1 MKNKVIRVLA
11 YILGVIPLLV
21 LGGVYTRLP
30 EEVPVHWGFNGN
42 VEYGAKNQLWL
53 LFALGLIFAIMFDF
67 LPKIDPKRENY
78 QKFGKYYDLFAIA
91 MIIFLDIV
99 EAIVLIECFVPNTIP
114 VGKVI
119 ITLISIIFMI
129 TGNLMPKVKT
139 NFYMGI
145 KTPWT
150 LSNSD
155 VWNKTHRLG
164 GRIMFIVGVVS
175 ILSGLFMPEMISLIV
190 LLVGVAC
197 IALIPLIMSYV
208 WYRQLQNK

>member
-1 MKNKVIRVLA
+1 M
-11 YILGVIPLLV
+11 
-21 LGGVYTRLP
+21 
-30 EEVPVHWGFNGN
+30 
-42 VEYGAKNQLWL
+42 EYGAKNQLWL
-53 LFALGLIFAIMFDF
+53 LFALGLIFAVLFDF

-78 QKFGKYYDLFAIA
+78 QRFGKYYDLFAITI
-91 MIIFLDIV
+91 IIFLDIV
-99 EAIVLIECFVPNTIP
+99 EAVMLIECFVPYTIP
-114 VGKVI
+114 VGKVVI
-119 ITLISIIFMI
+119 ILLSIILMI

-175 ILSGLFMPEMISLIV
+175 MLSGLFMPEMISLIV

-197 IALIPLIMSYV
+197 IALIPFIMSYV